1 MLPSKPLIFLCF
13 LVVLSCNKNIENVLV
28 LRDANIINTYN
39 GQITKNSVLIHNDI
53 IQEIG
58 DYKSLT
64 IGKRTKIID
73 CNDKYLLPGFF
84 DMHTHILEHKNSTQF
99 LDSLLAV
106 GITGIRDMGGH
117 TDSIAQIK
125 SNIYRGIINGPNI
138 YFAGYTLDGFKQKDS
153 PDPTTLIINDSTNL
167 NEVVSMLDRQKVN
180 FIKVHSYFPHNRLEE
195 LIDISSQHG
204 LSVVGH
210 IPLKIDPEEAIEMG
224 IKSIEHI
231 NSIIQGLVTKESNGI
246 ESITQAFY
254 AIDSTYL
261 DSLSKVFIEHKA
273 AFTPTLHI
281 VNKTYE
287 SNPDE
292 NLQRLGKLMM
302 DRFLPMVLT
311 LNNNGVLI
319 LAGSDDVPIDETNYM
334 SLHKE
339 LKWLVKAGLTNL
351 ESIQTAT
358 INPAKFLNIESQYGS
373 IDINKKADIIILN
386 SNPLDDI
393 SNTMDI
399 SNTIVNGKSFD

>member
-1 MLPSKPLIFLCF
+1 MIFSKRLVLLCY
-13 LVVLSCNKNIENVLV
+13 LLVLSCNGNIENTLV
-28 LRDANIINTYN
+28 LKDANIINTYN
-39 GQITKNSVLIHNDI
+39 GQITKKSILIHNDI
-53 IQEIG
+53 IVEIG
-58 DYKSLT
+58 DYESWT
-64 IGKRTKIID
+64 VRNGTKVID
-73 CNDKYLLPGFF
+73 CNEKYLLPGFF

-106 GITGIRDMGGH
+106 GITSIRDMGGH

-125 SNIYRGIINGPNI
+125 SNIYKGVIKGPNI
-138 YFAGYTLDGFKQKDS
+138 YFAGYTLDGYKQKDS
-153 PDPTTLIINDSTNL
+153 PDPTTIVINDSTNL
-167 NEVVSMLDRQKVN
+167 NDIVSMLDRFKVN
-180 FIKVHSYFPHNRLEE
+180 FIKVHSYFPQNRLEE
-195 LIDISSQHG
+195 LIEISSQYD

-224 IKSIEHI
+224 MKSIEHI

-246 ESITQAFY
+246 ENITQAFY

-261 DSLSKVFIEHKA
+261 NSLSKTFIKYET

-281 VNKTYE
+281 INKTYE
-287 SNPDE
+287 SNSDE

-311 LNNNGVLI
+311 LNNNGILI
-319 LAGSDDVPIDETNYM
+319 LAGSDDVPIDEKNYM

-351 ESIQTAT
+351 ESIQAAT
-358 INPAKFLNIESQYGS
+358 INPAKFLKVESEYGS
-373 IDINKKADIIILN
+373 IDKNKKADIIILN